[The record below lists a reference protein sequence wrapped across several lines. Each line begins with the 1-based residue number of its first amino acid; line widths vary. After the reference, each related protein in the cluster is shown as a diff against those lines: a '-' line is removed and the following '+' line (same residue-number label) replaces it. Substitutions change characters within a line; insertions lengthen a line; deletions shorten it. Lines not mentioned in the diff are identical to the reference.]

1 MTQPTRVYTR
11 LDKRDRQSD
20 QHAALLEV
28 GSGKDYRSQVPYR
41 IACRSIHGSC
51 DIAQELGDRF
61 VCDRVDAHV
70 TQLLFQPRVPVI
82 LDVVIGSPRH
92 LRSY

>member
-1 MTQPTRVYTR
+1 M
-11 LDKRDRQSD
+11 
-20 QHAALLEV
+20 
-28 GSGKDYRSQVPYR
+28 
-41 IACRSIHGSC
+41 
-51 DIAQELGDRF
+51 
-61 VCDRVDAHV
+61 CDRVDAHV